1 MCEQVQ
7 KNPPSLSVILPVFN
21 AEKYLVECIDSIL
34 AQSFKDY
41 ELIILDDGSTD
52 NSKKIIES
60 YNDCRIIFLSRENR
74 GLGTTLNELI
84 ELANTELL
92 VRMDADDVMMP
103 NRLYLQNQFMR
114 SNIECVLSGTQIMF
128 YNGRYTLKR
137 TPFPED
143 DKQIKQDL
151 SKVIFSVCHPSI
163 IFRKS
168 VATCIGGYKLNGVGE
183 DLDFFLRMG
192 DQGKIMNIN
201 YVGLLYRYSKN
212 SITATKSHEL
222 KKMYAF
228 TLAKRKDSSLLFENF
243 EVSWEKR
250 SKFFKLAME
259 FQNLGEYFYSNYII
273 NYGIHRLRASAYLLI
288 ASIFK
293 IEAVWRHILRRFR
306 YK

>member
-103 NRLYLQNQFMR
+103 N
-114 SNIECVLSGTQIMF
+114 
-128 YNGRYTLKR
+128 
-137 TPFPED
+137 
-143 DKQIKQDL
+143 
-151 SKVIFSVCHPSI
+151 
-163 IFRKS
+163 
-168 VATCIGGYKLNGVGE
+168 
-183 DLDFFLRMG
+183 
-192 DQGKIMNIN
+192 
-201 YVGLLYRYSKN
+201 
-212 SITATKSHEL
+212 
-222 KKMYAF
+222 
-228 TLAKRKDSSLLFENF
+228 
-243 EVSWEKR
+243 
-250 SKFFKLAME
+250 
-259 FQNLGEYFYSNYII
+259 
-273 NYGIHRLRASAYLLI
+273 
-288 ASIFK
+288 
-293 IEAVWRHILRRFR
+293 
-306 YK
+306 